1 MRINPMVVCRE
12 EANGSGCL
20 FNPDDGKVFG
30 MNATGMLIW
39 KSLAD
44 GDDTETI
51 LGKLRAIGAPGNT
64 VADDLAEFLA
74 ALREH
79 GMIEDAA
86 E

>member
-12 EANGSGCL
+12 EPDGSGCL

-39 KSLAD
+39 KALAA
-44 GDDTETI
+44 GDDSSAI
-51 LGKLRAIGAPGNT
+51 LGKLRAIGAPEEA
-64 VADDLAEFLA
+64 VAGDLEEFLQ
-74 ALREH
+74 ALRER